1 MKEIEITFMG
11 IPLRVEGIY
20 IPEEQMVMYYPD
32 GSGYPGSAS
41 NFDVNGVY
49 AVDSEIDI
57 FEIFSEIIIPGKIEV
72 VKFKIEK
79 L

>member
-57 FEIFSEIIIPGKIEV
+57 FEIFSDDRKETIRDLVIEKIE
-72 VKFKIEK
+72 E
-79 L
+79 